1 MKRIIL
7 TLITGFS
14 FFGLLGQTNKFKTV
28 DAKEFAAFI
37 KDTTKVTVLDVRTA
51 ATAAR
56 TRNASLQE
64 RGTKSWSSAPDPVVG
79 RPPAMKSQNDEE

>member
-28 DAKEFAAFI
+28 DAK
-37 KDTTKVTVLDVRTA
+37 
-51 ATAAR
+51 
-56 TRNASLQE
+56 
-64 RGTKSWSSAPDPVVG
+64 
-79 RPPAMKSQNDEE
+79 